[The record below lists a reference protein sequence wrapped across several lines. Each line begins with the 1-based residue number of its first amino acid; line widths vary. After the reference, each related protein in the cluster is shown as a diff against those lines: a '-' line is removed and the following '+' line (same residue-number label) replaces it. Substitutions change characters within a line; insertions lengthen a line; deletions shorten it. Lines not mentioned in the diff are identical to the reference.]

1 MKLGMGPE
9 PDQLE
14 ELMSGP
20 ADTPVVMVNLLR
32 FKERAGAPGED
43 ISGAE
48 SYQRYAERMRK
59 IVEGVG
65 GRFIWSG
72 RVDSQVIG
80 RSDVPFDMVG
90 PGRVPLARGVPQA
103 RLQSGGPRDR
113 RASRSRPGRAVAA
126 RDHSRLLC
134 GMLRPRPGGPP

>member
-32 FKERAGAPGED
+32 FKERADAPGED

-65 GRFIWSG
+65 GRFIWLG

-80 RSDVPFDMVG
+80 RSDVPFDVVG
-90 PGRVPLARGVPQA
+90 LAEYPSREAFRKLASSPEVREIGAHRAAGLEGQWLLATTAVRLGELSHARV
-103 RLQSGGPRDR
+103 
-113 RASRSRPGRAVAA
+113 
-126 RDHSRLLC
+126 
-134 GMLRPRPGGPP
+134 

>member
-32 FKERAGAPGED
+32 FKERADAPGED

-72 RVDSQVIG
+72 RVDSQVFG
-80 RSDVPFDMVG
+80 RSDGPFDVVG
-90 PGRVPLARGVPQA
+90 LVEYPSREAFRKLVSSPEVREIGAHRAAGLEGQWLLATTA
-103 RLQSGGPRDR
+103 
-113 RASRSRPGRAVAA
+113 ASSVR
-126 RDHSRLLC
+126 
-134 GMLRPRPGGPP
+134 

>member
-1 MKLGMGPE
+1 MKLGIGPE
-9 PDQLE
+9 PDQFE

-32 FKERAGAPGED
+32 FKDRADTPGEE

-59 IVEGVG
+59 IVEGAG

-80 RSDVPFDMVG
+80 RSDVPFDVVALVEYPSREAFRKLVSSPEVAEIGAHRAAGLDGQWLLATMAA
-90 PGRVPLARGVPQA
+90 PL
-103 RLQSGGPRDR
+103 
-113 RASRSRPGRAVAA
+113 
-126 RDHSRLLC
+126 
-134 GMLRPRPGGPP
+134 